1 MVDVMQS
8 ALRAVTEGESIGAD
22 GMRSVMDCIMAGEA
36 TAAQIAGFLVGMR
49 MKGETVEEITEAA
62 LVMRRLATP
71 VPVTGDGPLIDTC
84 GTGGDS
90 AGTFNISTAAAF
102 VVAAGGA
109 RVAKHGNRSVS
120 SSSGSAD
127 VLEAAGARIDLVPAQ
142 VAACI
147 DQVGIG
153 FLFAP
158 RHHGALRHA
167 VAPRREL
174 GIRTFFNL
182 LGPLTNP
189 AGARRQV
196 LGLFSDRWLRPVAEV
211 MRALGSE
218 HVLVVHAADGLD
230 ELSTT
235 GPTRVAELRH
245 GEIREYVVEPEV
257 FGLSRCG
264 MKELQVGTAEE
275 SLAMIRSAFAGE
287 PGPAAGIIAL
297 NAGAGLYVAG
307 LVSDLKAGVDQAAG
321 LLRSGDAGRRLEAFV
336 QFTSAQVGP

>member
-1 MVDVMQS
+1 MVDVMQT
-8 ALRAVTEGESIGAD
+8 ALRAVTEGESLDAD
-22 GMRSVMDCIMAGEA
+22 GMRAVMNCIMAGEA
-36 TAAQIAGFLVGMR
+36 TPAQIAGFLVGMR
-49 MKGETVEEITEAA
+49 MKGETVEEIAEAA
-62 LVMRRLATP
+62 SVMRRLATP
-71 VPVTGDGPLIDTC
+71 VHPAEGAPLIDTC

-127 VLEAAGARIDLVPAQ
+127 VLEAAGARLDLGPVQ
-142 VAACI
+142 VAHCI
-147 DQVGIG
+147 DEVGIG

-158 RHHGALRHA
+158 KHHGALRHA
-167 VAPRREL
+167 IAPRREL

-211 MRALGSE
+211 LQALGSE
-218 HVLVVHAADGLD
+218 HVMVVHGADGLD
-230 ELSTT
+230 EMSTT
-235 GPTRVAELRH
+235 GPTRVAELLQ
-245 GEIREYVVEPEV
+245 GTIREYSVEPED
-257 FGLSRCG
+257 FGLSRCLPG
-264 MKELQVGTAEE
+264 DLRVDGADA

-287 PGPAAGIIAL
+287 PGPAADIIAI
-297 NAGAGLYVAG
+297 NAGAGLTVAG
-307 LVSDLKAGVDQAAG
+307 LVADLAAGVVRAQE
-321 LLRSGDAGRRLEAFV
+321 LLRSGEAARRLEAFV
-336 QFTSAQVGP
+336 QFSNAQVAA